1 MLRFLAHRWFLLALT
16 ILFVVGL
23 FGASHLRLLAD
34 WTWLRQTNLFLVM
47 FVTGLPLEARSIW
60 QTLKRPLAPAIALSM
75 TYGLLPLVA
84 WGLSNL
90 ISDPSL
96 AGGLL
101 VASVT
106 PCTVASAAVWTRRAG
121 GNDSVAIVST
131 VLTNL
136 ACFVVPPLWLAI
148 MLRGT
153 AASGALNAGKLML
166 ELGLLVVLPMILA
179 QLARLHGLVAEFAAR
194 RKQGLSTLAQC
205 GILLMVLF
213 GAVNSGL
220 KMQAS
225 GGQMTAGEFA
235 SQGVQIAL
243 MVVLVLSI
251 HTGVFFTGYTLSQR
265 LGLSRA
271 DAIGVGFS
279 GSQKTLMVGLE
290 IAIASGL
297 SILPMITFHAGQLFI
312 DTLIADRLREG
323 SESEKNVE
331 FPPAKCNN

>member
-1 MLRFLAHRWFLLALT
+1 MSAFALLPFLAKRWFLLALT

-23 FGASHLRLLAD
+23 FGAAHLRVLAD
-34 WTWLRQTNLFLVM
+34 WKWLRQTNLFVVM
-47 FVTGLPLEARSIW
+47 FITALPLEARSIW
-60 QTLKRPLAPAIALSM
+60 QTLKRPLAPAIALTM
-75 TYGLLPLVA
+75 TYGLLPLMA

-121 GNDSVAIVST
+121 GNDSVAILST

-136 ACFVVPPLWLAI
+136 ACFVVPPLWLAV

-153 AASGALNAGKLML
+153 PASGALDAGKLMV
-166 ELGLLVVLPMILA
+166 ELLLLVVLPMVLA
-179 QLARLHGLVAEFAAR
+179 QLARLHGSVAEFAAR
-194 RKQGLSTLAQC
+194 RKQGLSTLSQC

-213 GAVNSGL
+213 GAINSGL
-220 KMQAS
+220 KMQES
-225 GGQMTAGEFA
+225 GAALSSAELVQ
-235 SQGVQIAL
+235 QGLQIAI
-243 MVVLVLSI
+243 MVALVLSI
-251 HTGVFFTGYTLSQR
+251 HTGVFFAGYALTQR
-265 LGLSRA
+265 LGLTKA

-290 IAIASGL
+290 IAIASQL

-312 DTLIADRLREG
+312 DTLIADRLRD
-323 SESEKNVE
+323 K
-331 FPPAKCNN
+331 

>member
-1 MLRFLAHRWFLLALT
+1 MLKFLAHRWFLIALT

-23 FGASHLRLLAD
+23 LAAPQLRLLAE
-34 WTWLRQTNLFLVM
+34 WKWLRQTNLFVVM
-47 FVTGLPLEARSIW
+47 FITALPLEALSIW
-60 QTLKRPLAPAIALSM
+60 RTLKRPLAPAIALTM
-75 TYGLLPLVA
+75 TYGLLPLIA
-84 WGLSNL
+84 WGASYL
-90 ISDPSL
+90 IRDPSL

-121 GNDSVAIVST
+121 GNDSVAILST

-136 ACFVVPPLWLAI
+136 ACFAVPPLWLAV

-153 AASGALNAGKLML
+153 PASGALDSRRLMI
-166 ELGLLVVLPMILA
+166 ELGLLVVLPMVLA
-179 QLARLHGLVAEFAAR
+179 QFTRLHRPVAQFAAR
-194 RKQGLSTLAQC
+194 QKQTLSTLAQC

-213 GAVNSGL
+213 GAINSGL
-220 KMQAS
+220 KMQPSGAALS
-225 GGQMTAGEFA
+225 GGDMAR
-235 SQGVQIAL
+235 QGLEIAI

-251 HTGVFFTGYTLSQR
+251 HTGVFWIGYKLTQR
-265 LGLSRA
+265 LGLSKA

-290 IAIASGL
+290 IAIASQL

-312 DTLIADRLREG
+312 DTLIADRLRE
-323 SESEKNVE
+323 K
-331 FPPAKCNN
+331 